1 MSNVRGC
8 VFSSRLSVCQIKT
21 IGSGRVKS
29 ETNRKSGRSER
40 NESTTSSSARL
51 RQRVQEKSDS
61 VQWLAIEAKFDTM
74 FRLRLP
80 CESSKERGI
89 LKKPPRE
96 GIRQR
101 YIRKNKSFSPY
112 DVRNVPFRK
121 KKLRKAS
128 NLPDF
133 LLCKLLDINSIYILL
148 MKLIK

>member
-1 MSNVRGC
+1 MRVQ
-8 VFSSRLSVCQIKT
+8 FQAFRLSNQNKFE
-21 IGSGRVKS
+21 SGRVKS
-29 ETNRKSGRSER
+29 ERNRKSGRSER
-40 NESTTSSSARL
+40 NDRRHRRQ
-51 RQRVQEKSDS
+51 RQRVKEKSDS
-61 VQWLAIEAKFDTM
+61 IQWVAIEAKFDTM
-74 FRLRLP
+74 FRPRLQ

-112 DVRNVPFRK
+112 DLRNVPFRK

-133 LLCKLLDINSIYILL
+133 FTCKLLNINSIYVLS
-148 MKLIK
+148 MK

>member
-1 MSNVRGC
+1 MKC
-8 VFSSRLSVCQIKT
+8 EE
-21 IGSGRVKS
+21 VK
-29 ETNRKSGRSER
+29 ETNRHRR
-40 NESTTSSSARL
+40 RQ
-51 RQRVQEKSDS
+51 RQRVREKSDS

-74 FRLRLP
+74 FRPRP
-80 CESSKERGI
+80 QCESSKERGI

-133 LLCKLLDINSIYILL
+133 LHVSC
-148 MKLIK
+148 